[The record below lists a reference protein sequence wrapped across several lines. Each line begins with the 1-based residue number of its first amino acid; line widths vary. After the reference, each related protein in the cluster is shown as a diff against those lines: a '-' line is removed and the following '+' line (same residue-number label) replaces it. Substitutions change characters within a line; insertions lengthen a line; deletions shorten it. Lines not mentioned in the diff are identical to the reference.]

1 MEGFT
6 PWPIDFADK
15 YRSAGYW
22 IDRTIS
28 EVMDESFA
36 KYASRTAL
44 ITSGGRE
51 FKYSELGNLATRLA
65 LHMINLGL
73 KPYDRLILQ
82 MPNVAE
88 VVITY
93 LAALKAGVIPIM
105 ALFAHREAEISFFA
119 ELAEARAIAVGTAWR
134 GFDYEEMAANVQAKN
149 PQLKMVLVAGGDP
162 KRRNYSI
169 DAMLQDPIEERMGL
183 NELPRQDP
191 NLPAVLLLSGGTTGI
206 PKLIP
211 RTHNDYTY
219 NFLCNADICKLN
231 ENTVTLVAIPQE
243 HNFAIACPGLKGV
256 LSKGGCEIL
265 SDNPGPEAMM
275 ELIAKHH
282 VTHCIAVPTMIV
294 GMLNHPN
301 RNSYDM
307 SSLEVILTG
316 GSKLNP
322 EVAVRIKPELG
333 CDVQQVL
340 GMAEG
345 PLYWT
350 RREDPLEVQ
359 LHTQGRPQ
367 SPGDEL
373 RIVDPVTEKDVP
385 QGEVGE
391 LWCRGPHIIRGYYR
405 APDHNVKAFTE
416 DGFYKSGDLVRL
428 HHTGNVVVE
437 GRIKDCIN
445 RGGEKIS
452 AEEVEDHILAHPA
465 VANCAYVAMPDP
477 LLGERACVYV
487 IARHDSSINLETLNE
502 FLLRERKIAKFKL
515 PERLEVVDAFPLTP
529 VGKVNK
535 KALRQMIADKVELE
549 RQAGGEKLDQRHM
562 MNRA

>member
-6 PWPIDFADK
+6 PWPKDLAEK
-15 YRSAGYW
+15 YRAAGYW

-28 EVMDESFA
+28 EVMAESFA
-36 KYASRTAL
+36 KHAPRTAL

-51 FKYSELGNLATRLA
+51 FTYGQLGKLSTRLA
-65 LHMINLGL
+65 LHLVNLGL
-73 KPYDRLILQ
+73 RPYDRLILQ
-82 MPNVAE
+82 MPNIAE

-93 LAALKAGVIPIM
+93 FAALKAGAIPIM

-119 ELAEARAIAVGTAWR
+119 ELSQARAIAIGTAYR
-134 GFDYEEMAANVQAKN
+134 GFDYEQMAADIQAKN
-149 PQLKMVLVAGGDP
+149 PQLEMVLVAGGDA
-162 KRRNYSI
+162 KSGNYSI
-169 DAMLQDPIEERMGL
+169 DAMLEDPIEDQVGL
-183 NELPRQDP
+183 SELPRPDP
-191 NLPAVLLLSGGTTGI
+191 SLPAVLLLSGGTTGI

-219 NFLCNADICKLN
+219 NFLCNADICKLD
-231 ENTVTLVAIPQE
+231 ENTISLMAIPQE
-243 HNFAIACPGLKGV
+243 HNFAVACPGLKGV

-265 SDNPGPEAMM
+265 SDNPGAEAMM
-275 ELIAKHH
+275 ELIAKHR
-282 VTHCIAVPTMIV
+282 VTHCVAVPTMIV

-301 RNSYDM
+301 RDRYDL
-307 SSLEVILTG
+307 SSLQVILTG

-322 EVAVRIKPELG
+322 EVALRIKPELG

-350 RREDPLEVQ
+350 RRDDPLEVQ
-359 LHTQGRPQ
+359 LYTQGRPQ
-367 SPGDEL
+367 SPGDEF
-373 RIVDPVTEKDVP
+373 RIVDPLTEEEVP

-391 LWCRGPHIIRGYYR
+391 LWCRGPHTIRGYYR
-405 APDHNVKAFTE
+405 APEHNAKAFTE

-428 HHTGNVVVE
+428 HHTGNVMVE

-465 VANCAYVAMPDP
+465 VGNCAFVAMPDP
-477 LLGERACVYV
+477 LMGERACVYV
-487 IARHDSSINLETLNE
+487 IARPCSSIDLKTLNE
-502 FLLRERKIAKFKL
+502 FLINERKIAKFKL
-515 PERLEVVDAFPLTP
+515 PERLELVDAFPLTA

-535 KALRQMIADKVELE
+535 KALRQMIADKVEFE
-549 RQAGGEKLDQRHM
+549 RSGDEMKTA
-562 MNRA
+562 

>member
-6 PWPIDFADK
+6 PWPKDLADK

-36 KYASRTAL
+36 RYAPRTAL

-51 FKYSELGNLATRLA
+51 LTYGELGKLSTRLA
-65 LHMINLGL
+65 LHLANIGL
-73 KPYDRLILQ
+73 RTYDRLILQ
-82 MPNVAE
+82 MPNIAE

-93 LAALKAGVIPIM
+93 LGALKAGVIPIM

-119 ELAEARAIAVGTAWR
+119 ELSEARAIAVGTAWR
-134 GFDYEEMAANVQAKN
+134 GFDYEAMASDVKAKN
-149 PQLKMVLVAGGDP
+149 PQLEMILVAGGDP
-162 KRRNYSI
+162 KRGNFSI
-169 DAMLQDPIEERMGL
+169 DAMLQDPIEERVGIGD
-183 NELPRQDP
+183 LPRPDP
-191 NLPAVLLLSGGTTGI
+191 TLPAVLLLSGGTTGI

-219 NFLCNADICKLN
+219 NFLCNAEMCKLD
-231 ENTVTLVAIPQE
+231 ENTISLCAIPQE

-265 SDNPGPEAMM
+265 SDNPSPEAMM

-282 VTHCIAVPTMIV
+282 VTHCVAVPTMIV

-301 RNSYDM
+301 RNRYDL
-307 SSLEVILTG
+307 SSLQVILTG

-322 EVAVRIKPELG
+322 EIALRIKPELG

-350 RREDPLEVQ
+350 RRDDPPEVQ
-359 LHTQGRPQ
+359 LYTQGRPQ

-373 RIVDPVTEKDVP
+373 KVVDPATEEEVP
-385 QGEVGE
+385 EGEVGE
-391 LWCRGPHIIRGYYR
+391 LWSRGPHTIRGYYR
-405 APDHNVKAFTE
+405 APEHNAKAFSE

-428 HHTGNVVVE
+428 HHTGNVIVE

-452 AEEVEDHILAHPA
+452 AEEMEDHILAHPA
-465 VANCAYVAMPDP
+465 VGNCAYVAMPDP
-477 LLGERACVYV
+477 LMGERACAYV
-487 IARHDSSINLETLNE
+487 IPREGASIDLKALNE
-502 FLLRERKIAKFKL
+502 FLIKDRKIAKFKL
-515 PERLEVVDAFPLTP
+515 PERLEVVNGFPLTA

-535 KALRQMIADKVELE
+535 KALRQMIADKVEQE
-549 RQAGGEKLDQRHM
+549 RRT
-562 MNRA
+562 

>member
-6 PWPIDFADK
+6 PWPMDLAEK
-15 YRSAGYW
+15 YRAAGYW
-22 IDRTIS
+22 TDRTIS

-36 KYASRTAL
+36 KFAHRTAL
-44 ITSGGRE
+44 VTSGGRE
-51 FKYSELGNLATRLA
+51 FTYDELGKLSTRLA
-65 LHMINLGL
+65 IHLVNLGL
-73 KPYDRLILQ
+73 HTYDRLILQ
-82 MPNVAE
+82 MPNIAE

-93 LAALKAGVIPIM
+93 LGALKAGVIPIM

-119 ELAEARAIAVGTAWR
+119 ELSQARAIAIGTAWR
-134 GFDYEEMAANVQAKN
+134 GFDYEEMTSHVRNAN
-149 PQLKMVLVAGGDP
+149 PQLKIVLVAGGEP
-162 KRRNYSI
+162 KSGNHSI
-169 DAMLQDPIEERMGL
+169 DAMLQDPIEDSIGL
-183 NELPRQDP
+183 NDLPRPDP
-191 NLPAVLLLSGGTTGI
+191 SLPAVLLLSGGTTGI

-219 NFLCNADICKLN
+219 NFLCNADICGLN
-231 ENTVTLVAIPQE
+231 ENTVSLIAIPQE
-243 HNFAIACPGLKGV
+243 HNFAVACPGLKGV

-265 SDNPGPEAMM
+265 SDNPSPDAMM
-275 ELIAKHH
+275 GLIAKHR
-282 VTHCIAVPTMIV
+282 VTHCVAVPTMIV

-301 RNSYDM
+301 RHQYDL

-322 EVAVRIKPELG
+322 EVAIRIKPELG
-333 CDVQQVL
+333 CDIQQVL

-350 RREDPLEVQ
+350 RRDDPPEVQ
-359 LHTQGRPQ
+359 LYTQGRPQ
-367 SPGDEL
+367 SPGDEFK
-373 RIVDPVTEKDVP
+373 IVDPATEEEVP
-385 QGEVGE
+385 EGEVGE
-391 LWCRGPHIIRGYYR
+391 LWCRGPHTIRGYYR
-405 APDHNVKAFTE
+405 APEHNAKAFTE

-465 VANCAYVAMPDP
+465 VANCAYVAMPDQ

-487 IARHDSSINLETLNE
+487 IARPGSSVVLKTLNE
-502 FLLRERKIAKFKL
+502 FLIVERKIAKFKL
-515 PERLEVVDAFPLTP
+515 PERLELVDGFPLTA

-535 KALRQMIADKVELE
+535 KALRQMIADKVNQE
-549 RQAGGEKLDQRHM
+549 RQA
-562 MNRA
+562 RA